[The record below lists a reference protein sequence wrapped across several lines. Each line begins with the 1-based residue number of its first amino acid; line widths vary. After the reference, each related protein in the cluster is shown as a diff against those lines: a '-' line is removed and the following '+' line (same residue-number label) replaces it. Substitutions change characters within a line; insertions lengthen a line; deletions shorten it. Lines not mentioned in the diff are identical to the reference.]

1 MYASKPKLSV
11 WLLPLQPQRA
21 ARCHHRADRS
31 QHGIGLG
38 RQPRFVGLEQDARQR
53 PVAARAEGDQ
63 LAGGDR
69 GIGRHQHVTVAAEA
83 NEGHNITPVLALAR
97 GYPLHAVRQQQGKDT
112 PSGGRSL
119 LLPRTQLRQIVESVV

>member
-1 MYASKPKLSV
+1 
-11 WLLPLQPQRA
+11 
-21 ARCHHRADRS
+21 
-31 QHGIGLG
+31 
-38 RQPRFVGLEQDARQR
+38 VGLEQDARQR

-69 GIGRHQHVTVAAEA
+69 GIGRNQHVTVAAEA

-97 GYPLHAVRQQQGKDT
+97 
-112 PSGGRSL
+112 SL

>member
-1 MYASKPKLSV
+1 
-11 WLLPLQPQRA
+11 
-21 ARCHHRADRS
+21 
-31 QHGIGLG
+31 
-38 RQPRFVGLEQDARQR
+38 VGLEQDARQR

-69 GIGRHQHVTVAAEA
+69 GIGRNQHVTVAAEA

-112 PSGGRSL
+112 PSGGDPYFCQGRNSGRSL
-119 LLPRTQLRQIVESVV
+119 RAWSEMAQDGKPALAPGPM